1 LDVKVRLATPSNER
15 PIKTIAICAGSGAS
29 VVSNVKAD
37 LYFTGEMGHHETLSA
52 LASGTAVILVEH
64 SNSGNLAFLMIG
76 IHIFLKINFF

>member
-1 LDVKVRLATPSNER
+1 MISVRLATPSSEK

-52 LASGTAVILVEH
+52 LANGTAVILVEH
-64 SNSGNLAFLMIG
+64 SNSG
-76 IHIFLKINFF
+76 KISLLS